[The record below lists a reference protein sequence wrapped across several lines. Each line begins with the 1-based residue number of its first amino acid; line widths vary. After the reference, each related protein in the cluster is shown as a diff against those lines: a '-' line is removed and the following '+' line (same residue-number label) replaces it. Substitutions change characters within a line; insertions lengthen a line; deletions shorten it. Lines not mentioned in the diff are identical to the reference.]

1 MFDISNYNIT
11 PGSNAE
17 GVASDLNKVYEAL
30 ENGVSFKDD
39 AGPVFTGLLSI
50 ALRLRGKTR
59 AEIVDIVAKAA
70 VANVFDELAERP
82 APE

>member
-39 AGPVFTGLLSI
+39 AGPVFTGLSSI

>member
-39 AGPVFTGLLSI
+39 AGPFFTGLSSI

>member
-1 MFDISNYNIT
+1 M
-11 PGSNAE
+11 
-17 GVASDLNKVYEAL
+17 
-30 ENGVSFKDD
+30 SFKDD
-39 AGPVFTGLLSI
+39 AGPVFTGLSSI